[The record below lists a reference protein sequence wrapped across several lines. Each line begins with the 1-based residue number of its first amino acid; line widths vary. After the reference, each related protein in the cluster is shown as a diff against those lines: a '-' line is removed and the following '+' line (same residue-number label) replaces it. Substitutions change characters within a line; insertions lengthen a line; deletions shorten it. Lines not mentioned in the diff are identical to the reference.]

1 MERLQFDEL
10 FKKYFED
17 DINLEILNTFDI
29 IRDKGVLLSSL
40 ALDII
45 YSQLF
50 SSESYQNDTL
60 NEEVCALAACL
71 IQLL

>member
-17 DINLEILNTFDI
+17 DINLEILNAFDI
-29 IRDKGVLLSSL
+29 IRDKGVLSSV

-60 NEEVCALAACL
+60 NKEVCALAACL